1 MRTSYV
7 LLLSLL
13 MAIPSIIFGQL
24 SSAVPENVRASYS
37 IDRFGDGIINE
48 MIYGIP
54 LPAPKVIG
62 DTYIDAEWN
71 KGRIFLYERE
81 KFIDG
86 YPVRY
91 DLDRQELEVRT
102 PEGVRVIP
110 GTKIRSF
117 VTFET
122 NAPEEGSVYVNT
134 REFSSAENEGFD
146 GFFKVIVDGSMALMS
161 ATTVVVKKPDYNE
174 AMNVGNQNF
183 RIAKREKFFYASEG
197 KVRELPTRKKELLGI
212 FPAGS
217 RESLNEFIGAKHV
230 RINDEQGLAIIFGE
244 YNSK

>member
-1 MRTSYV
+1 MLSMV
-7 LLLSLL
+7 L
-13 MAIPSIIFGQL
+13 AIPSSLFAQL

-54 LPAPKVIG
+54 LPAPKITG
-62 DTYIDAEWN
+62 DTYINAEWN
-71 KGRIFLYERE
+71 KGRIFLYGND
-81 KFIDG
+81 KFVDG
-86 YPVRY
+86 YPIRY

-102 PEGVRVIP
+102 TQGIKVIP

-117 VTFET
+117 ITFET
-122 NAPEEGSVYVNT
+122 NAPPEGIIYVNAG
-134 REFSSAENEGFD
+134 EFSFPDGEEFD

-183 RIAKREKFFYASEG
+183 RIAKREKFFYALEG
-197 KVRELPTRKKELLGI
+197 KVRELPMRKKELLDI
-212 FPAGS
+212 FPAERRAS
-217 RESLNEFIGAKHV
+217 ISEFIGARHV
-230 RINDEQGLAIIFGE
+230 RTSDEAGLTLIFRE
-244 YNSK
+244 FNSNGS